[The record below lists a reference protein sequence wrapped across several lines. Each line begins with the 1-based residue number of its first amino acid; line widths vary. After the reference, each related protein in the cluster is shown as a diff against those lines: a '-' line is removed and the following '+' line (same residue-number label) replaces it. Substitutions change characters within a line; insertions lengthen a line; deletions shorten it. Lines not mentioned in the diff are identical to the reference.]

1 MRLLRL
7 EYYHIYFIIAM
18 RLLRQIK
25 GGIKMSQLYVRLSD
39 ELHAKLRVIAALKNE
54 SLNQTMIE
62 SATCYVQEWEKK
74 HGELPLPP
82 SED

>member
-1 MRLLRL
+1 
-7 EYYHIYFIIAM
+7 
-18 RLLRQIK
+18 
-25 GGIKMSQLYVRLSD
+25 MSQLYVRLSD